1 MKDDDLPRS
10 FKFTGSIVFIS
21 NMDLDRVD
29 QAVKSRA
36 MCVDLSM
43 TQAQKIERMEV
54 LISDEEFMPEFE
66 ASHKTDAIAF
76 IKTIG
81 NSIEN
86 LSLRSLISTTKIRA
100 EGGDWKQLAKYVL
113 TQGA

>member
-54 LISDEEFMPEFE
+54 LIGDSEFMPEF
-66 ASHKTDAIAF
+66 ATSHKADAIAF

>member
-1 MKDDDLPRS
+1 
-10 FKFTGSIVFIS
+10 
-21 NMDLDRVD
+21 MDLDRVD

-43 TQAQKIERMEV
+43 TQDQKIERMEV
-54 LISDEEFMPEFE
+54 LINDEAFMPEFE
-66 ASHKTDAIAF
+66 TSHKADAIAF
-76 IKTIG
+76 IRSIS

-100 EGGDWKQLAKYVL
+100 EGGDWKNLAKYVL